1 MPEHEGLRLHQ
12 DTFEFIDADG
22 TYTVLPF
29 SSIARIEID
38 EEFVLPVPKIQD
50 DDGTTKVVRFRAKHQ
65 TRPT

>member
-1 MPEHEGLRLHQ
+1 MSVQKAEALES
-12 DTFEFIDADG
+12 IDPDG
-22 TYTVLPF
+22 YAHRIAF